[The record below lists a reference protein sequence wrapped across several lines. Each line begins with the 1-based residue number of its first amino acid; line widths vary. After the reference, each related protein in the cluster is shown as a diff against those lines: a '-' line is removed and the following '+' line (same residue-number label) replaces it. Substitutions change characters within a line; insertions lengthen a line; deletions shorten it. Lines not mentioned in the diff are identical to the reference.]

1 LEARLGERLSAQVQA
16 VTTPM
21 RVVAAAATIETVPE
35 PTPTPEPVALA
46 SSDEESAAIWPD
58 ESAESSFLA
67 EARSRGESV
76 TPPKPKEEM
85 ADDADTKPLPPLNEL
100 VDRIPAEV
108 RDALEDLFRARFV
121 KVKRVPKS
129 AFKS

>member
-1 LEARLGERLSAQVQA
+1 MGAQLGAHAQPV
-16 VTTPM
+16 VPTL
-21 RVVAAAATIETVPE
+21 RVAAAPAAAESVREVTSLSERE
-35 PTPTPEPVALA
+35 SSFPTE
-46 SSDEESAAIWPD
+46 EESPAVWPD

-67 EARSRGESV
+67 EARSRGEAVSA
-76 TPPKPKEEM
+76 PKPVEENVDE
-85 ADDADTKPLPPLNEL
+85 AETKPLPPLNEL

-121 KVKRVPKS
+121 RVKRMPKS